1 MDEGKHSIEL
11 IRGDGATDI
20 QIVLP
25 REDNLKVA
33 VALVSVI
40 ADKYLDPLIELCD
53 RARVLARNDLPK
65 TIVLKAGPANPDQ
78 PLLTVGTEGE
88 RHHKQFVITGAW
100 KQEEAIMNTPTRSA
114 KNPDPAF
121 TYAPPRVRDQ
131 TQWTPIEPSLPAGRI
146 AS

>member
-40 ADKYLDPLIELCD
+40 ADKYLDRLIELCD
-53 RARVLARNDLPK
+53 RARVLAGNNSPK
-65 TIVLKAGPANPDQ
+65 TISSCWRA
-78 PLLTVGTEGE
+78 
-88 RHHKQFVITGAW
+88 RRTGFS
-100 KQEEAIMNTPTRSA
+100 R
-114 KNPDPAF
+114 
-121 TYAPPRVRDQ
+121 R
-131 TQWTPIEPSLPAGRI
+131 
-146 AS
+146 